1 MSLRRALQFHSLDDV
16 LVELSALDRAQITTT
31 GKWSFYQILTH
42 LAENIESSISQ
53 YPRSMPFVIRR
64 TIGPMALR
72 HLLKTQEM
80 KSGAPNPTAPKQREE
95 GDEKAAM
102 LRLRTAIASFRAY
115 EGPMAEHPF
124 FGPINKE
131 DFEAL
136 HAHHAALH
144 LSFAHPEAAQTRPSK
159 ERAAPVVKSTKKTA
173 KKAPEKTAKKA
184 TEKAAKKASKKAAKK
199 SAAKKSA
206 SK

>member
-1 MSLRRALQFHSLDDV
+1 MSLRRTLQFHSLDDV
-16 LVELSALDRAQITTT
+16 LVELSALDRAEITTT
-31 GKWSFYQILTH
+31 GKWSFYQILSH
-42 LAENIESSISQ
+42 LAENIENSISQ

-144 LSFAHPEAAQTRPSK
+144 LSFAHPEAAQKSSSK
-159 ERAAPVVKSTKKTA
+159 KPAAQVAKSTKKTA
-173 KKAPEKTAKKA
+173 KKAAEKA
-184 TEKAAKKASKKAAKK
+184 TEKASKKASKKTAKK
-199 SAAKKSA
+199 SAAKKSVA
-206 SK
+206 K

>member
-1 MSLRRALQFHSLDDV
+1 MSLRRTLQFHSLDDV

-31 GKWSFYQILTH
+31 GKWSFYQILSH

-115 EGPMAEHPF
+115 EGSMAEHPF

-144 LSFAHPEAAQTRPSK
+144 LSFAHPEVAQKRSPK
-159 ERAAPVVKSTKKTA
+159 EPAAPSATKTA
-173 KKAPEKTAKKA
+173 KKAAEKTAK
-184 TEKAAKKASKKAAKK
+184 TAAKKSSKKSAKKAAKK
-199 SAAKKSA
+199 SATKKSA

>member
-1 MSLRRALQFHSLDDV
+1 MSLRRTLQFHSLDDV

-31 GKWSFYQILTH
+31 GKWSFYQILSH

-144 LSFAHPEAAQTRPSK
+144 LSFAHPETAQTRPSK
-159 ERAAPVVKSTKKTA
+159 ERAAPSEKKAA

-184 TEKAAKKASKKAAKK
+184 TKKASKKSAKKAAKK
-199 SAAKKSA
+199 SVAKKSA